1 MSEYEILLL
10 SYAEEKSYLIAEI
23 ERLRYNLA
31 SENTS
36 TEYEKIKGELLRGRV
51 EILDQANEELA
62 TTNEERWQQ
71 AAGIRVE
78 MQDKVLYQQN
88 KKLNVG
94 Y

>member
-78 MQDKVLYQQN
+78 MQDKVLYQ
-88 KKLNVG
+88 
-94 Y
+94 

>member
-51 EILDQANEELA
+51 EILD
-62 TTNEERWQQ
+62 
-71 AAGIRVE
+71 
-78 MQDKVLYQQN
+78 
-88 KKLNVG
+88 
-94 Y
+94 